1 MFLWLRDMKSVS
13 GSTRVLC
20 MSELVY
26 CVCCLSLRCF
36 EIICYN
42 SIDIV
47 SDAGITPCMA
57 MLLLWPR
64 QSRQVP
70 TPLRVSRLLFGK

>member
-1 MFLWLRDMKSVS
+1 MQRISASM
-13 GSTRVLC
+13 GVLY

-26 CVCCLSLRCF
+26 CVCCLSLRSF
-36 EIICYN
+36 EIICTN

-47 SDAGITPCMA
+47 SDAGITPCTA
-57 MLLLWPR
+57 MSLLWPR